1 MNNFLVFAG
10 IHWALIGA
18 GLAFIGGAIGSSI
31 GITYV
36 ANVGA
41 GVLAEDPEKFG
52 RVLPLVAMPG
62 TQGIY
67 GFITAFLV
75 WVFFLREPK
84 LLADANVGF
93 QVFLSCLPVAF
104 ACFISAVYQGLTGT
118 GAVSL
123 VGKRAEAGGRAIIL
137 PALVE
142 TYAVLSLIITILLLL
157 AVRGQV

>member
-1 MNNFLVFAG
+1 MKTFLMFAG
-10 IHWALIGA
+10 VHWALIGA
-18 GLAFIGGAIGSSI
+18 GVAFIGGAIGSSM

-41 GVLAEDPEKFG
+41 GVLAEDPDKFG
-52 RVLPLVAMPG
+52 RLLPIIAMPG

-75 WVFFLREPK
+75 WVFFLRTPQ
-84 LLADANVGF
+84 LLANPSVGF

-104 ACFISAVYQGLTGT
+104 ACFVSAIYQGLTGT
-118 GAVSL
+118 GAAAL
-123 VGKRAEAGGRAIIL
+123 IGKRAEAGGRAIIL

-142 TYAVLSLIITILLLL
+142 TYAVLSLIISILLLL
-157 AVRGQV
+157 AIKGQV

>member
-1 MNNFLVFAG
+1 MQLFIFLTGV
-10 IHWALIGA
+10 HWATFGA
-18 GLAFIGGAIGSSI
+18 GVAFIGGAIGSSL

-36 ANVGA
+36 SNVAA
-41 GVLAEDPEKFG
+41 GVLSEDPDKFG
-52 RVLPLVAMPG
+52 RLLPLAAMPG

-84 LLADANVGF
+84 LLADPMVGF
-93 QVFLSCLPVAF
+93 DVFLACLPVAF
-104 ACFISAVYQGLTGT
+104 ACLVSSIYQGRTGI

-123 VGKRAEAGGRAIIL
+123 IGKRGETAGRAIIL

-142 TYAVLSLIITILLLL
+142 TYAVLALIITILLLL
-157 AVRGQV
+157 NIKGAA